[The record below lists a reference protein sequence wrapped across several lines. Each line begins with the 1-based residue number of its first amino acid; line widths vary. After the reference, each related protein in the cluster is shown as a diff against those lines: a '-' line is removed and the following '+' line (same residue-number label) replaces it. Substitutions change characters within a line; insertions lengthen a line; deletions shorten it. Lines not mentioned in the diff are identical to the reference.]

1 VIESLEHANLAA
13 LQSFVAEVAAAAT
26 SRRLVGSDPA
36 LADCGFVESEGGWV
50 REVTV
55 APVSEELTQAITL
68 GELEDAIR
76 ASWCAETSD
85 DPECWTTDN
94 PAYQQC
100 DVTSRV
106 VQDYWAERSSSQ
118 ASRSTGVASTAMRG
132 TGSRRA

>member
-1 VIESLEHANLAA
+1 
-13 LQSFVAEVAAAAT
+13 
-26 SRRLVGSDPA
+26 
-36 LADCGFVESEGGWV
+36 
-50 REVTV
+50 VTV

-100 DVTSRV
+100 DVTSHV
-106 VQDYWAERSSSQ
+106 VQDYLGGEILVSGVALDGRRVDRHAWNRLPSGLTVDLTREQFLKGEQLEAPEVLGPRFVTERHKERYELLAERV
-118 ASRSTGVASTAMRG
+118 RSKLG
-132 TGSRRA
+132 